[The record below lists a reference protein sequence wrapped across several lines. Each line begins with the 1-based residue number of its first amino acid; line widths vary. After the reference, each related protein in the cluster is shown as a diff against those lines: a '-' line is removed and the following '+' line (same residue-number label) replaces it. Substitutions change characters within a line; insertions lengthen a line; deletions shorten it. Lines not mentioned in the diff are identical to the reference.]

1 MHALRYPNHC
11 SGNGPLTPCGRP
23 RGRHVPSPSYG
34 ATLRLPSC
42 PAVASPH
49 AAGHQAPHGLHAPL
63 AIRTRRSDAP
73 WDGLPPPVLLVPV
86 LGADEPTPR
95 PAHIGTESL
104 EAAATYFLRADGSLR
119 SLDLAANYRVTVI
132 RDRREATN
140 REFKKIATLCT
151 SIEGVALSDVLGIP
165 PTGIELYLNNCYVCI
180 LSAIIQN

>member
-1 MHALRYPNHC
+1 M
-11 SGNGPLTPCGRP
+11 
-23 RGRHVPSPSYG
+23 
-34 ATLRLPSC
+34 
-42 PAVASPH
+42 ASPH
-49 AAGHQAPHGLHAPL
+49 AAGHQAPHGLHASL

-180 LSAIIQN
+180 LSAIIQIDVNSVITVKRPTQCEPASADYCICPVRQVFISKFN